1 MKISPSKI
9 RARLQT
15 RDISRAL
22 RCVWI
27 FFLRVLKVGEFV
39 LDFPSLF
46 FFVCACDVEKKDIL
60 LVCFGVDLK
69 KQTNNNQKNNRRER
83 ENVRRARERETN
95 SRNSFNARKHAR
107 KHTQKL
113 NIRLL

>member
-27 FFLRVLKVGEFV
+27 FFFFLRVLKVGEFV

-46 FFVCACDVEKKDIL
+46 FFVCACDVEKKDFFWSV
-60 LVCFGVDLK
+60 LVLISKNRPTTK
-69 KQTNNNQKNNRRER
+69 KTTDER
-83 ENVRRARERETN
+83 E
-95 SRNSFNARKHAR
+95 KM
-107 KHTQKL
+107 
-113 NIRLL
+113 

>member
-46 FFVCACDVEKKDIL
+46 FLCVRVMLRKKIFFWSV
-60 LVCFGVDLK
+60 LVLISKNRPTPK
-69 KQTNNNQKNNRRER
+69 KTTDER
-83 ENVRRARERETN
+83 E
-95 SRNSFNARKHAR
+95 KM
-107 KHTQKL
+107 
-113 NIRLL
+113 

>member
-27 FFLRVLKVGEFV
+27 FFFLRVLKVGEFV

-46 FFVCACDVEKKDIL
+46 FCVCACDVEKKDIL

-83 ENVRRARERETN
+83 ENVRRARERDEFTEFIQ
-95 SRNSFNARKHAR
+95 RTKTRTKT
-107 KHTQKL
+107 HTKTHTKT
-113 NIRLL
+113 

>member
-46 FFVCACDVEKKDIL
+46 FVCACDVEKKDIL

-69 KQTNNNQKNNRRER
+69 KQTNTQKNNRRER

-95 SRNSFNARKHAR
+95 SRDRQRTKT
-107 KHTQKL
+107 HTKTHTKT
-113 NIRLL
+113 